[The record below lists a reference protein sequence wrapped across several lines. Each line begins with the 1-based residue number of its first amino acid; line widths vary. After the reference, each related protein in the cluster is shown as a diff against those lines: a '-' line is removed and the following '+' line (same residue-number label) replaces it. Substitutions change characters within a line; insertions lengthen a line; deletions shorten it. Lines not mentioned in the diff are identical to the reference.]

1 MIYDY
6 DHDDLKDLN
15 SSWKILKY
23 IYQTMLLY
31 CLKCRKNTESKNP
44 RVEKTKNGRIM
55 SSSNYAVFNSD
66 KSRFIKEQEASEI
79 IPNLAKML
87 ISILIVGPALF

>member
-1 MIYDY
+1 
-6 DHDDLKDLN
+6 
-15 SSWKILKY
+15 
-23 IYQTMLLY
+23 
-31 CLKCRKNTESKNP
+31 
-44 RVEKTKNGRIM
+44 M